1 MTRASFPTWSE
12 VQMKLGS
19 YLPLKPGARD
29 AIFLKEDNPKG
40 KFPGLRKIFLSL
52 NAGKK
57 LS

>member
-29 AIFLKEDNPKG
+29 AIFLKEQPKG
-40 KFPGLRKIFLSL
+40 KVPRSEKDIPES
-52 NAGKK
+52 
-57 LS
+57 